1 MKIRAAAL
9 VLVCIF
15 RLQGAA
21 AAVNG
26 TRAANTS
33 ARAKPAAPV
42 SARKSLNDS
51 HPTSAAV
58 RPKETVRKAQAT
70 DRVAAHPTSGYKWR
84 CEHSARNHRYRAAH
98 GVVCW
103 DGRIYG
109 VDDGGIPQY
118 MLDYFAQDQRNFQ
131 QNDGRTAELEA
142 ARPGY
147 LESPSPVRPVA
158 YARATVAPAEAVPTV
173 PVSPEVFASI
183 DVGMARSMV
192 LDKLGKPAGSI
203 TIPGDDGFIEIWTYQ
218 LTNGST
224 AKLNMEKGIVSTLAK
239 NGGT

>member
-1 MKIRAAAL
+1 
-9 VLVCIF
+9 
-15 RLQGAA
+15 
-21 AAVNG
+21 
-26 TRAANTS
+26 
-33 ARAKPAAPV
+33 
-42 SARKSLNDS
+42 
-51 HPTSAAV
+51 
-58 RPKETVRKAQAT
+58 
-70 DRVAAHPTSGYKWR
+70 
-84 CEHSARNHRYRAAH
+84 
-98 GVVCW
+98 
-103 DGRIYG
+103 
-109 VDDGGIPQY
+109 

-147 LESPSPVRPVA
+147 LKSPSPVRPVA
-158 YARATVAPAEAVPTV
+158 YARAAVAPAEAVPTV